1 MLQKLTIRQKKLAE
15 YLLIV
20 AGTAVIAVS
29 LQFFLDPD
37 GMVPGGFTG
46 IAIIVKELTKGIVP
60 DGVPLWVTNL
70 ILNVPMVPIV
80 LKINGWDFA
89 KRTVAGSLL
98 LFFLLSVIPY
108 VQLMEE
114 PDLFL
119 TSVFG
124 GVSMGIGV
132 GLVFLGKGTTGG
144 TDMCGAILHHFFP
157 YISLPKLMQLLD
169 DAGAVLFLPVPA
181 CLQEFIASQ
190 IVLIDAFF
198 SQLVDYLHLGCDCC
212 VVGTRLPQRLVALH
226 SLVTGQDVLHGV
238 IQCMTHMQL
247 SGNVRRWHND
257 GKGLLALS
265 LSALS
270 ICVEVLVIQPF
281 LIQLFLNGRR
291 IVILFQFFHDHFLS
305 LCLNV

>member
-70 ILNVPMVPIV
+70 VLNVPMVPIV
-80 LKINGWDFA
+80 LKINGWYFA
-89 KRTVAGSLL
+89 KRTVVGSLL
-98 LFFLLSVIPY
+98 LSFWLAVIPY

-169 DAGAVLFLPVPA
+169 VVITSVGIMVFGIR
-181 CLQEFIASQ
+181 IALYSI
-190 IVLIDAFF
+190 IVVYLTAKVSDRIMEGSTSAKMLYIISDQSALIAEKIIEK
-198 SQLVDYLHLGCDCC
+198 LGR
-212 VVGTRLPQRLVALH
+212 G
-226 SLVTGQDVLHGV
+226 VTGLQGRGMYTNQDKTIL
-238 IQCMTHMQL
+238 
-247 SGNVRRWHND
+247 
-257 GKGLLALS
+257 
-265 LSALS
+265 
-270 ICVEVLVIQPF
+270 ICVISPREIARIKDVVLEADSRAFVIVNDSREVLGEGFVEI
-281 LIQLFLNGRR
+281 
-291 IVILFQFFHDHFLS
+291 
-305 LCLNV
+305 

>member
-1 MLQKLTIRQKKLAE
+1 MLQKLTIRQKKFAE

-20 AGTAVIAVS
+20 AGTAVMAVS

-70 ILNVPMVPIV
+70 VLNVPMVPIA

-98 LFFLLSVIPY
+98 LSFWLAVIPY

-169 DAGAVLFLPVPA
+169 VVITSVGIMVFGIR
-181 CLQEFIASQ
+181 IALYSI
-190 IVLIDAFF
+190 IVVYLTAKVSDRIMEGSTSAKMLYIISDQSTLIAEKIIEK
-198 SQLVDYLHLGCDCC
+198 LGR
-212 VVGTRLPQRLVALH
+212 G
-226 SLVTGQDVLHGV
+226 VTGLQGRGMYTNQDKTIL
-238 IQCMTHMQL
+238 
-247 SGNVRRWHND
+247 
-257 GKGLLALS
+257 
-265 LSALS
+265 
-270 ICVEVLVIQPF
+270 ICVISPSEIARIKDVVLEADSRAFVIVNDSREVLGEGFVEI
-281 LIQLFLNGRR
+281 
-291 IVILFQFFHDHFLS
+291 
-305 LCLNV
+305 

>member
-70 ILNVPMVPIV
+70 VLNVPMVPIA

-98 LFFLLSVIPY
+98 LSFWLAVIPY

-169 DAGAVLFLPVPA
+169 VVITSVGIMVFGIR
-181 CLQEFIASQ
+181 IALYSI
-190 IVLIDAFF
+190 IVVYLTAKVSDRIMEGSTSAKMLYIISDQSTLIAEKIIEK
-198 SQLVDYLHLGCDCC
+198 LGR
-212 VVGTRLPQRLVALH
+212 G
-226 SLVTGQDVLHGV
+226 VTGLQGRGMYTNQDKTIL
-238 IQCMTHMQL
+238 
-247 SGNVRRWHND
+247 
-257 GKGLLALS
+257 
-265 LSALS
+265 
-270 ICVEVLVIQPF
+270 ICVISPREIARIKDVVLEADSRAFVIVNDSREVLGEGFVEI
-281 LIQLFLNGRR
+281 
-291 IVILFQFFHDHFLS
+291 
-305 LCLNV
+305 

>member
-89 KRTVAGSLL
+89 KRTVVGSLL
-98 LFFLLSVIPY
+98 LSFWLAVIPY

-169 DAGAVLFLPVPA
+169 VVITSVGIMVFGIR
-181 CLQEFIASQ
+181 IALYSI
-190 IVLIDAFF
+190 IV
-198 SQLVDYLHLGCDCC
+198 VYLTAKISDRIMEGS
-212 VVGTRLPQRLVALH
+212 TSAK
-226 SLVTGQDVLHGV
+226 
-238 IQCMTHMQL
+238 M
-247 SGNVRRWHND
+247 
-257 GKGLLALS
+257 
-265 LSALS
+265 LSALIAEKIIEKLGRGVTGLQGRGMYTNQDKTIL
-270 ICVEVLVIQPF
+270 ICVISPREIARIKDVVLEADSRAFVIVNDSREVLGEGFVEI
-281 LIQLFLNGRR
+281 
-291 IVILFQFFHDHFLS
+291 
-305 LCLNV
+305 

>member
-70 ILNVPMVPIV
+70 VLNVPMVPIV
-80 LKINGWDFA
+80 LKINGWDFE
-89 KRTVAGSLL
+89 KRTVVGSLL
-98 LFFLLSVIPY
+98 LSFWLAVIPY

-169 DAGAVLFLPVPA
+169 VVITSVGIMVFGIR
-181 CLQEFIASQ
+181 IALYSI
-190 IVLIDAFF
+190 IVVYLTAKISDRIMEGSTSAKMLYIISDQSALIAEKIIEK
-198 SQLVDYLHLGCDCC
+198 LGR
-212 VVGTRLPQRLVALH
+212 G
-226 SLVTGQDVLHGV
+226 VTGLQGRGMYTNQDKTIL
-238 IQCMTHMQL
+238 
-247 SGNVRRWHND
+247 
-257 GKGLLALS
+257 
-265 LSALS
+265 
-270 ICVEVLVIQPF
+270 ICVISPREIARIKDVVLEADSRAFVIVNDSREVLGEGFVEI
-281 LIQLFLNGRR
+281 
-291 IVILFQFFHDHFLS
+291 
-305 LCLNV
+305 

>member
-1 MLQKLTIRQKKLAE
+1 MLQKLTIRQKKFAE

-20 AGTAVIAVS
+20 AGTAVMAVS

-70 ILNVPMVPIV
+70 VLNVPMVPIA

-98 LFFLLSVIPY
+98 LSFWLAVIPY

-169 DAGAVLFLPVPA
+169 VVITSVGIMVFGIR
-181 CLQEFIASQ
+181 IALYSI
-190 IVLIDAFF
+190 IVVYLTAKVSDRIMEGSTSAKMLYIISDQSALIAEKIMEK
-198 SQLVDYLHLGCDCC
+198 LGR
-212 VVGTRLPQRLVALH
+212 G
-226 SLVTGQDVLHGV
+226 VTGLQGRGMYTNQDKTIL
-238 IQCMTHMQL
+238 
-247 SGNVRRWHND
+247 
-257 GKGLLALS
+257 
-265 LSALS
+265 
-270 ICVEVLVIQPF
+270 ICVISPREIARIKDVVLEADSRAFVIVNDSREVLGEGFVEI
-281 LIQLFLNGRR
+281 
-291 IVILFQFFHDHFLS
+291 
-305 LCLNV
+305 

>member
-60 DGVPLWVTNL
+60 HGVPLWVTNL
-70 ILNVPMVPIV
+70 VLNVPMVPIV

-89 KRTVAGSLL
+89 KRTVVGSLL
-98 LFFLLSVIPY
+98 LSFWLAVIPY

-169 DAGAVLFLPVPA
+169 VVITSVGIMVFGIR
-181 CLQEFIASQ
+181 IALYSI
-190 IVLIDAFF
+190 IVVYLTAKVSDRIMEGSTSAKMLYIISDQSALIAEKIIEK
-198 SQLVDYLHLGCDCC
+198 LGR
-212 VVGTRLPQRLVALH
+212 G
-226 SLVTGQDVLHGV
+226 VTGLQ
-238 IQCMTHMQL
+238 
-247 SGNVRRWHND
+247 
-257 GKGLLALS
+257 
-265 LSALS
+265 
-270 ICVEVLVIQPF
+270 
-281 LIQLFLNGRR
+281 GRGM
-291 IVILFQFFHDHFLS
+291 
-305 LCLNV
+305 

>member
-20 AGTAVIAVS
+20 AGTAVMAVS

-70 ILNVPMVPIV
+70 VLNVPMVPIA

-89 KRTVAGSLL
+89 KRTVVGSLL
-98 LFFLLSVIPY
+98 LSFWLAVIPY

-169 DAGAVLFLPVPA
+169 VVITSVGIMVFGIR
-181 CLQEFIASQ
+181 IALYSI
-190 IVLIDAFF
+190 IVVYLTAKVSDRIMEGSTSAKMLYIISDQSALIAEKIIEK
-198 SQLVDYLHLGCDCC
+198 LGR
-212 VVGTRLPQRLVALH
+212 G
-226 SLVTGQDVLHGV
+226 VTGLQGRGMYTNQDKTIL
-238 IQCMTHMQL
+238 
-247 SGNVRRWHND
+247 
-257 GKGLLALS
+257 
-265 LSALS
+265 
-270 ICVEVLVIQPF
+270 ICVISPREIARIKDVVLEADSRAFVIVNDSREVLGEGFVEI
-281 LIQLFLNGRR
+281 
-291 IVILFQFFHDHFLS
+291 
-305 LCLNV
+305 

>member
-70 ILNVPMVPIV
+70 ILNVPMVTIV

-89 KRTVAGSLL
+89 KRTVVGSLL
-98 LFFLLSVIPY
+98 LSFWLAVIPY

-169 DAGAVLFLPVPA
+169 VVITSVGIMVFGIR
-181 CLQEFIASQ
+181 IALYSI
-190 IVLIDAFF
+190 IVVYLTAKISDRIMEGSTSAKMLYIISDQSALIAEKIIEK
-198 SQLVDYLHLGCDCC
+198 LGR
-212 VVGTRLPQRLVALH
+212 G
-226 SLVTGQDVLHGV
+226 VTGLQGRGMYTNQDKTIL
-238 IQCMTHMQL
+238 
-247 SGNVRRWHND
+247 
-257 GKGLLALS
+257 
-265 LSALS
+265 
-270 ICVEVLVIQPF
+270 ICVISPREIARIKDVVLEADSRAFVIVNDSREVLGEGFVEI
-281 LIQLFLNGRR
+281 
-291 IVILFQFFHDHFLS
+291 
-305 LCLNV
+305 

>member
-89 KRTVAGSLL
+89 KRTVVGSLL
-98 LFFLLSVIPY
+98 LSFWLAVIPY

-169 DAGAVLFLPVPA
+169 VVITSVGIMVFGIR
-181 CLQEFIASQ
+181 IALYSI
-190 IVLIDAFF
+190 IVVYLTAKISDRIMEGSTSAKMLYIISDQSALIAEKIIEK
-198 SQLVDYLHLGCDCC
+198 LGR
-212 VVGTRLPQRLVALH
+212 G
-226 SLVTGQDVLHGV
+226 VTGLQGRGMYTNQDKTIL
-238 IQCMTHMQL
+238 
-247 SGNVRRWHND
+247 
-257 GKGLLALS
+257 
-265 LSALS
+265 
-270 ICVEVLVIQPF
+270 ICVISPREIARIKDVVLEADSRAFVIVNDSRAVSYTHLTLPTTS
-281 LIQLFLNGRR
+281 R
-291 IVILFQFFHDHFLS
+291 V
-305 LCLNV
+305 

>member
-70 ILNVPMVPIV
+70 VLNVLMVPIV

-89 KRTVAGSLL
+89 KRTVVGSLL
-98 LFFLLSVIPY
+98 LSFWLAVIPY

-169 DAGAVLFLPVPA
+169 VVITSVGIMVFGIR
-181 CLQEFIASQ
+181 IALYSI
-190 IVLIDAFF
+190 IVVYLTAKISDRIMEGSTSAKMLYIISDQSALIAEKIIEK
-198 SQLVDYLHLGCDCC
+198 LGR
-212 VVGTRLPQRLVALH
+212 G
-226 SLVTGQDVLHGV
+226 VTGLQGRGMYTNQDKTIL
-238 IQCMTHMQL
+238 
-247 SGNVRRWHND
+247 
-257 GKGLLALS
+257 
-265 LSALS
+265 
-270 ICVEVLVIQPF
+270 ICVISPREIARIKDVVLEADSRAFVIVNDSREVLGEGFVEI
-281 LIQLFLNGRR
+281 
-291 IVILFQFFHDHFLS
+291 
-305 LCLNV
+305 

>member
-1 MLQKLTIRQKKLAE
+1 MLFKEKICYKTYNSTKKLAE

-70 ILNVPMVPIV
+70 VLNVPMVPIV

-89 KRTVAGSLL
+89 KRTVVGSLL
-98 LFFLLSVIPY
+98 LSFWLAVIPY

-169 DAGAVLFLPVPA
+169 VVITSVGIMVFGIR
-181 CLQEFIASQ
+181 IALYSI
-190 IVLIDAFF
+190 IVVYLTAKISDRIMEGSTSAKMLYIISDQSALIAEKIIEK
-198 SQLVDYLHLGCDCC
+198 LGR
-212 VVGTRLPQRLVALH
+212 G
-226 SLVTGQDVLHGV
+226 VTGLQGRGMYTNQDKTIL
-238 IQCMTHMQL
+238 
-247 SGNVRRWHND
+247 
-257 GKGLLALS
+257 
-265 LSALS
+265 
-270 ICVEVLVIQPF
+270 ICVISPREIARIKDVVLEADSRAFVIVNDSREVLGEGFVEI
-281 LIQLFLNGRR
+281 
-291 IVILFQFFHDHFLS
+291 
-305 LCLNV
+305 

>member
-1 MLQKLTIRQKKLAE
+1 MLQKLTIRQKKFAE

-20 AGTAVIAVS
+20 AGTAVMAVS

-70 ILNVPMVPIV
+70 VLNVPMVPIA

-98 LFFLLSVIPY
+98 LSFWLAVIPY

-169 DAGAVLFLPVPA
+169 VVITSVGIMVFGIR
-181 CLQEFIASQ
+181 IALYSI
-190 IVLIDAFF
+190 IVVYLTAKVSDRIMEGSTSAKMLYIISDQSTLIAEKIIEK
-198 SQLVDYLHLGCDCC
+198 LGR
-212 VVGTRLPQRLVALH
+212 G
-226 SLVTGQDVLHGV
+226 VTGLQ
-238 IQCMTHMQL
+238 
-247 SGNVRRWHND
+247 
-257 GKGLLALS
+257 GKGMYTNQDKTIL
-265 LSALS
+265 
-270 ICVEVLVIQPF
+270 ICVISPREIARIKDVVLEADSKAFVIVNDSREVLGEGFVEIQ
-281 LIQLFLNGRR
+281 
-291 IVILFQFFHDHFLS
+291 
-305 LCLNV
+305 

>member
-1 MLQKLTIRQKKLAE
+1 MLQKLTIRQKKFAE

-20 AGTAVIAVS
+20 AGTAVMAVS

-70 ILNVPMVPIV
+70 VLNVPMVPIA

-98 LFFLLSVIPY
+98 LSFWLAVIPY

-169 DAGAVLFLPVPA
+169 
-181 CLQEFIASQ
+181 
-190 IVLIDAFF
+190 
-198 SQLVDYLHLGCDCC
+198 
-212 VVGTRLPQRLVALH
+212 VVITSVGIMVFGIRVALY
-226 SLVTGQDVLHGV
+226 SIIVVYLTAKVSDRIMEGSTSAKMLYIISDQSTLIAEKIIEKLGRGVTGLQGRGMYTNQDKTIL
-238 IQCMTHMQL
+238 
-247 SGNVRRWHND
+247 
-257 GKGLLALS
+257 
-265 LSALS
+265 
-270 ICVEVLVIQPF
+270 ICVISPREIARIKDVVLEADSRAFVIVNDSREVLGEGFVEI
-281 LIQLFLNGRR
+281 
-291 IVILFQFFHDHFLS
+291 
-305 LCLNV
+305 

>member
-20 AGTAVIAVS
+20 AGTAVMAVS

-70 ILNVPMVPIV
+70 ILNVPM
-80 LKINGWDFA
+80 INGWDFA
-89 KRTVAGSLL
+89 KRTVVGSLL
-98 LFFLLSVIPY
+98 LSFWLAVIPY

-169 DAGAVLFLPVPA
+169 VVITSVGIMVFGIR
-181 CLQEFIASQ
+181 IALYSI
-190 IVLIDAFF
+190 IVVYLTAKISDRIMEGSTSAKMLYIISDQSALIAEKIIEK
-198 SQLVDYLHLGCDCC
+198 LGR
-212 VVGTRLPQRLVALH
+212 G
-226 SLVTGQDVLHGV
+226 VTGLQGRGMYTNQDKTIL
-238 IQCMTHMQL
+238 
-247 SGNVRRWHND
+247 
-257 GKGLLALS
+257 
-265 LSALS
+265 
-270 ICVEVLVIQPF
+270 ICVISPREIARIKDVVLEADSRAFVIVNDSREVLGEGFVEI
-281 LIQLFLNGRR
+281 
-291 IVILFQFFHDHFLS
+291 
-305 LCLNV
+305 

>member
-20 AGTAVIAVS
+20 AGTAVMAVS

-70 ILNVPMVPIV
+70 VLNVPMVPIA

-98 LFFLLSVIPY
+98 LSFWLAVIPY

-169 DAGAVLFLPVPA
+169 VVITSVGIMVFGIR
-181 CLQEFIASQ
+181 IALYSI
-190 IVLIDAFF
+190 IVVYLTAKVSDRIMEGSTSAKMLYIISDQSTLIAEKIIEK
-198 SQLVDYLHLGCDCC
+198 LGR
-212 VVGTRLPQRLVALH
+212 G
-226 SLVTGQDVLHGV
+226 VTGLQGRGMYTNQDKTIL
-238 IQCMTHMQL
+238 
-247 SGNVRRWHND
+247 
-257 GKGLLALS
+257 
-265 LSALS
+265 
-270 ICVEVLVIQPF
+270 ICVISPREIARIKDVVLEADSRAFVIVNDSREVLGEGFVEI
-281 LIQLFLNGRR
+281 
-291 IVILFQFFHDHFLS
+291 
-305 LCLNV
+305 

>member
-80 LKINGWDFA
+80 LKINEWDFA
-89 KRTVAGSLL
+89 KRTVVGSLL
-98 LFFLLSVIPY
+98 LSFWLAVIPY

-169 DAGAVLFLPVPA
+169 VVITSVGIMVFGIR
-181 CLQEFIASQ
+181 IALYSI
-190 IVLIDAFF
+190 IVVYLTAKISDRIMEGSTSAKMLYIISDQSALIAEKIIEK
-198 SQLVDYLHLGCDCC
+198 LGR
-212 VVGTRLPQRLVALH
+212 G
-226 SLVTGQDVLHGV
+226 VTGLQGRGMYTNQDKTIL
-238 IQCMTHMQL
+238 
-247 SGNVRRWHND
+247 
-257 GKGLLALS
+257 
-265 LSALS
+265 
-270 ICVEVLVIQPF
+270 ICVISPREIARIKDVVLEADSRAFVIVNDSREVLGEGFVEI
-281 LIQLFLNGRR
+281 
-291 IVILFQFFHDHFLS
+291 
-305 LCLNV
+305 

>member
-80 LKINGWDFA
+80 LKISGWDFA
-89 KRTVAGSLL
+89 KRTVVGSLL
-98 LFFLLSVIPY
+98 LSFWLAVIPY

-114 PDLFL
+114 PDLFF

-169 DAGAVLFLPVPA
+169 VVITSVGIMVFGIR
-181 CLQEFIASQ
+181 IALYSI
-190 IVLIDAFF
+190 IVVYLTAKISDRIMEGSTSAKMLYIISDQSALIAEKIIEK
-198 SQLVDYLHLGCDCC
+198 LGR
-212 VVGTRLPQRLVALH
+212 G
-226 SLVTGQDVLHGV
+226 VTGLQGRGMYTNQDKTIL
-238 IQCMTHMQL
+238 
-247 SGNVRRWHND
+247 
-257 GKGLLALS
+257 
-265 LSALS
+265 
-270 ICVEVLVIQPF
+270 ICVISPREIARIKDVVLEADSRAFVIVNDSREVLGEGFVEI
-281 LIQLFLNGRR
+281 
-291 IVILFQFFHDHFLS
+291 
-305 LCLNV
+305 

>member
-1 MLQKLTIRQKKLAE
+1 MLQKLTIRQKKFAE

-20 AGTAVIAVS
+20 AGTAVMAVS

-70 ILNVPMVPIV
+70 VLNVPMVPIV

-98 LFFLLSVIPY
+98 LSFWLAVIPY

-169 DAGAVLFLPVPA
+169 VVITSVGIMVFGIR
-181 CLQEFIASQ
+181 IALYSI
-190 IVLIDAFF
+190 IVVYLTAKVSDRIMEGSTSAKMLYIISDQSTLIAEKIMEKI
-198 SQLVDYLHLGCDCC
+198 GR
-212 VVGTRLPQRLVALH
+212 G
-226 SLVTGQDVLHGV
+226 VTGLHGRGMYTNQDKT
-238 IQCMTHMQL
+238 IL
-247 SGNVRRWHND
+247 
-257 GKGLLALS
+257 
-265 LSALS
+265 
-270 ICVEVLVIQPF
+270 ICVISPREIARIKDVVLEADSRAFVIVNDSREVLGEGFMEIQ
-281 LIQLFLNGRR
+281 
-291 IVILFQFFHDHFLS
+291 
-305 LCLNV
+305 

>member
-20 AGTAVIAVS
+20 AGTAVMAVS

-89 KRTVAGSLL
+89 MRTVVGSLL
-98 LFFLLSVIPY
+98 LSFWLAVIPY

-169 DAGAVLFLPVPA
+169 
-181 CLQEFIASQ
+181 
-190 IVLIDAFF
+190 
-198 SQLVDYLHLGCDCC
+198 
-212 VVGTRLPQRLVALH
+212 VVITSVGIMVFGIRVALY
-226 SLVTGQDVLHGV
+226 SIIVVYLTAKVSDRIMEGSTSAKMLYIISDQSALIAEKIIEKLGRGVTGLQGRGMYTNQDKTIL
-238 IQCMTHMQL
+238 
-247 SGNVRRWHND
+247 
-257 GKGLLALS
+257 
-265 LSALS
+265 
-270 ICVEVLVIQPF
+270 ICVISPREIARIKDVVLEADSRAFVIVNDSREVLGEGFVEI
-281 LIQLFLNGRR
+281 
-291 IVILFQFFHDHFLS
+291 
-305 LCLNV
+305 

>member
-1 MLQKLTIRQKKLAE
+1 MLQKLTIRQKKFAE

-70 ILNVPMVPIV
+70 VLNVPMVPIA

-98 LFFLLSVIPY
+98 LSFWLAVIPY

-169 DAGAVLFLPVPA
+169 VVITSVGIMVFGIR
-181 CLQEFIASQ
+181 IALYSI
-190 IVLIDAFF
+190 IVVYLTAKVSDRIMEGSTSAKMLYIISDQSTLIAEKIIEK
-198 SQLVDYLHLGCDCC
+198 LGR
-212 VVGTRLPQRLVALH
+212 G
-226 SLVTGQDVLHGV
+226 VTGLQGRGMYTNQDKTIL
-238 IQCMTHMQL
+238 
-247 SGNVRRWHND
+247 
-257 GKGLLALS
+257 
-265 LSALS
+265 
-270 ICVEVLVIQPF
+270 ICVISPREIARIKDVVLEADSRAFVIVNDSREVLGEGFVEI
-281 LIQLFLNGRR
+281 
-291 IVILFQFFHDHFLS
+291 
-305 LCLNV
+305 

>member
-80 LKINGWDFA
+80 LKINGWDFV
-89 KRTVAGSLL
+89 KRTVVGSLL
-98 LFFLLSVIPY
+98 LSFWLAVIPY

-169 DAGAVLFLPVPA
+169 VVITSVGIMVFGIR
-181 CLQEFIASQ
+181 IALYSI
-190 IVLIDAFF
+190 IVVYLTAKISDRIMEGSTSAKMLYIISDQSALIAEKIIEK
-198 SQLVDYLHLGCDCC
+198 LGR
-212 VVGTRLPQRLVALH
+212 G
-226 SLVTGQDVLHGV
+226 VTGLQGRGMYTNQDKTIL
-238 IQCMTHMQL
+238 
-247 SGNVRRWHND
+247 
-257 GKGLLALS
+257 
-265 LSALS
+265 
-270 ICVEVLVIQPF
+270 ICVISPREIARIKDVVLEADSRAFVIVNDSREVLGEGFVEI
-281 LIQLFLNGRR
+281 
-291 IVILFQFFHDHFLS
+291 
-305 LCLNV
+305 